1 MPYIVTKHGKKAPT
15 PQRKYLKQLQT
26 KKKLLRR
33 EIQLLQRP
41 TELLAP
47 LLLLDQRPLLARRPV
62 ARDRIRV
69 AEHPTPENQ
78 HQEHISEGHAV
89 AATTSTAMAA
99 RRMWIGVCVI
109 KEVI

>member
-1 MPYIVTKHGKKAPT
+1 MPQH
-15 PQRKYLKQLQT
+15 KYLKQLQT

-47 LLLLDQRPLLARRPV
+47 PLLLDQRPLPARPPV
-62 ARDRIRV
+62 ARDPIRA
-69 AEHPTPENQ
+69 AELPTPEKQ
-78 HQEHISEGHAV
+78 LQEDISEGHAV
-89 AATTSTAMAA
+89 AATTSTVMVA

-109 KEVI
+109 DIDHF